1 MTWLTVKTSGLS
13 GRAKPDLICGKIFLF
28 AISLL
33 NYCTVSKIDIHV
45 YNLLFITLWANSER
59 CESAKIARIT
69 NIKILKNFFLVNK
82 TAIINTQILT
92 IAIKSSSRARLSLW
106 FIDAFFSLKFYHLQ
120 ISANQTTE
128 PHCGRKS
135 NIQPM
140 IGQAIGPHCIIKLL
154 ETSPPSKLESNQPR
168 MYQVMTALS
177 QIR

>member
-59 CESAKIARIT
+59 CESAKIGRIT
-69 NIKILKNFFLVNK
+69 NIKTVKNFFLVIK

-92 IAIKSSSRARLSLW
+92 ISIKSYYPDLSIW
-106 FIDAFFSLKFYHLQ
+106 FIDPFFFNWNFTFHRFQ
-120 ISANQTTE
+120 QTRPENLIVAEYQTFN
-128 PHCGRKS
+128 PWLDKPLDH
-135 NIQPM
+135 I
-140 IGQAIGPHCIIKLL
+140 
-154 ETSPPSKLESNQPR
+154 ES
-168 MYQVMTALS
+168 
-177 QIR
+177 